1 LTVAF
6 NAIAGL
12 LYTPWLVKTLGDTDY
27 GLYVIA
33 LSVIGVFMMDFGI
46 GAAVSKYMSMYCAT
60 GDDKR
65 ASQFLGI
72 IYRMYA
78 VVALLVA
85 LTLTAVY
92 FSLGTIYSRLSPAEI
107 ETLKVLF
114 IIAGTYSVLSLPFI
128 PQTGIL
134 LAHERLVALK
144 SAGLIQK
151 IATVLLIVAAL
162 HNGMD
167 VRAVVTANAV
177 TGLFFIWVRA
187 VLIRRT
193 TNVQP
198 AYTYKDR
205 GLRAEILRF
214 SGWTT
219 LGLIAGRMIFN
230 TTPALMGALSGPAS
244 VVIFGL
250 ASSIEG
256 YVYSVSEALNGLFLP
271 RVSRIIATSAD
282 PSGAIL
288 ELMIRVG
295 RIQLYVIGLIVVGF
309 IVAGPV
315 FIDAWMGPEYRSVYV
330 CALLLIL
337 PGLIEMPQQIGT
349 TAVVAANH
357 VRAQSLVGVGMAVVN
372 VALVLMLSGPLGAV
386 GAATAVLV
394 ASAVRAIGMNTVYAR
409 LLRIDLRTFFVR
421 TYGSWITPAAIT
433 VLAGFLIRGQVPIE
447 GWSGVLLQ
455 ATAVTLCY
463 AAAMYALAL
472 NDDERNAVKK
482 ALHR

>member
-1 LTVAF
+1 MAF
-6 NAIAGL
+6 NAVAGL
-12 LYTPWLVKTLGDTDY
+12 LYTPWLVGTLGDTDY

-33 LSVIGVFMMDFGI
+33 LSVIGVFTMDFGI

-60 GDDKR
+60 GDDEG

-72 IYRMYA
+72 VYRMYA

-107 ETLKVLF
+107 ETLRVLF

-162 HNGMD
+162 GNGMD

-177 TGLFFIWVRA
+177 TGLLFILVRA
-187 VLIRRT
+187 SLIRRT
-193 TNVQP
+193 TSIRP
-198 AYTYKDR
+198 AYGYKDR
-205 GLRAEILRF
+205 SLRTEILRF

-219 LGLIAGRMIFN
+219 VGLVAGRMIFN
-230 TTPALMGALSGPAS
+230 TTPALLGALNGPAG
-244 VVIFGL
+244 VVVFGL

-256 YVYSVSEALNGLFLP
+256 YVYSVSDALNGLFLP
-271 RVSRIIATSAD
+271 RVSRIIATSEN
-282 PSGAIL
+282 PSTAIL

-295 RIQLYVIGLIVVGF
+295 RIQLLVIGLIVIGF
-309 IVAGPV
+309 IIAGPA
-315 FIDAWMGPEYRSVYV
+315 FIDAWVGPEYGAVYV

-337 PGLIEMPQQIGT
+337 PSLIEMPQQIGT

-357 VRAQSLVGVGMAVVN
+357 VRPQSLVGVGMAIVN
-372 VALVLMLSGPLGAV
+372 VVLVLILAGPFGAV
-386 GAATAVLV
+386 GASAAILA
-394 ASAVRAIGMNTVYAR
+394 ASAVRAIGMNAVYAR

-421 TYGSWITPAAIT
+421 TYGSWIFPAVIT
-433 VLAGFLIRGQVPIE
+433 VLVGFLIRGQVTLH
-447 GWSGVLLQ
+447 GWSAVLLQ
-455 ATAVTLCY
+455 AAAITICY

-472 NDDERNAVKK
+472 NDNERSAIKE
-482 ALHR
+482 ALRR